1 MGVGV
6 GGGAAEEKDSYK
18 KRVAELENDIQL
30 SRMER
35 ASFIEQINKQ
45 FKEEEK
51 LLATVQTMK
60 NEFEE
65 LRSTYTQTVSKLQ
78 DSRYASPSPKP
89 VPRAIA
95 SCWAGR
101 WLDGSLTCVGG
112 CDGFVCVRACGDVR

>member
-1 MGVGV
+1 M

-78 DSRYASPSPKP
+78 DSRYTSPASRFRSSPP
-89 VPRAIA
+89 PPNSNSNFPFPFPPRYHA
-95 SCWAGR
+95 SCWADR
-101 WLDGSLTCVGG
+101 CLDGSLTP
-112 CDGFVCVRACGDVR
+112 

>member
-1 MGVGV
+1 V

-89 VPRAIA
+89 VPALSRRAGLVAGLMARSRVSAAATA
-95 SCWAGR
+95 SCACACAVV
-101 WLDGSLTCVGG
+101 L
-112 CDGFVCVRACGDVR
+112 CGDVR